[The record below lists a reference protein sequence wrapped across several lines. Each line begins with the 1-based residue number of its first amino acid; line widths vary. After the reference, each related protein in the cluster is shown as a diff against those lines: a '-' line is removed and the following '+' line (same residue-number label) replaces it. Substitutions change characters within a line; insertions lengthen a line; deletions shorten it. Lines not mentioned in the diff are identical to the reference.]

1 MMGDQIEKDFDTV
14 LDGFVKKAE
23 ATS

>member
-1 MMGDQIEKDFDTV
+1 MLGDQIEKDFDTV